1 MAVLAAATGVADPV
15 AAVAA
20 TRVVAAAYHPG
31 TDAAGADEA
40 LAALLALLPPDE
52 PEALA
57 QHVALLVQACEATA
71 GLVRGDDLP
80 VKTTKRVTADG
91 TIVAVDLTG
100 RPFGEGARRC
110 PGERH
115 ARALAEACEV
125 TSFADLHQIG
135 DPLVLPNAWDFASA
149 AALVAAG
156 FEAVGTTSLGV
167 AAGLGKRD
175 GVGNAWEETRALA
188 LRLVR
193 LDAHITIDF
202 EHGFSEDPAEVAEHA
217 AQLEGVAGINLEDR
231 YGDPAHH
238 AAVIAAVKHRLPD
251 LFVNARTDTHWLR
264 DGELDGGA
272 LPLPASM
279 SRRARTGC
287 SCPACRSRTSTRS
300 RTRSTRRSTSST
312 SPGRPWRTWPRAARR
327 GSARARC
334 CSARPCRRASP
345 RRSRSAPATI

>member
-115 ARALAEACEV
+115 ARALAEA
-125 TSFADLHQIG
+125 
-135 DPLVLPNAWDFASA
+135 
-149 AALVAAG
+149 
-156 FEAVGTTSLGV
+156 
-167 AAGLGKRD
+167 
-175 GVGNAWEETRALA
+175 
-188 LRLVR
+188 
-193 LDAHITIDF
+193 
-202 EHGFSEDPAEVAEHA
+202 
-217 AQLEGVAGINLEDR
+217 
-231 YGDPAHH
+231 
-238 AAVIAAVKHRLPD
+238 VK
-251 LFVNARTDTHWLR
+251 
-264 DGELDGGA
+264 
-272 LPLPASM
+272 
-279 SRRARTGC
+279 
-287 SCPACRSRTSTRS
+287 
-300 RTRSTRRSTSST
+300 
-312 SPGRPWRTWPRAARR
+312 
-327 GSARARC
+327 
-334 CSARPCRRASP
+334 
-345 RRSRSAPATI
+345 

>member
-1 MAVLAAATGVADPV
+1 MLDLPVPDPGPPGPYGTMPWLRATVSRFANGETHARRRALVEARLAALDPDGLAAAARSAAAPLAGVPRPYLPVAVLAAATGVADPV

-115 ARALAEACEV
+115 ARALAEA
-125 TSFADLHQIG
+125 
-135 DPLVLPNAWDFASA
+135 
-149 AALVAAG
+149 
-156 FEAVGTTSLGV
+156 
-167 AAGLGKRD
+167 
-175 GVGNAWEETRALA
+175 
-188 LRLVR
+188 
-193 LDAHITIDF
+193 
-202 EHGFSEDPAEVAEHA
+202 
-217 AQLEGVAGINLEDR
+217 
-231 YGDPAHH
+231 
-238 AAVIAAVKHRLPD
+238 VK
-251 LFVNARTDTHWLR
+251 
-264 DGELDGGA
+264 
-272 LPLPASM
+272 
-279 SRRARTGC
+279 
-287 SCPACRSRTSTRS
+287 
-300 RTRSTRRSTSST
+300 
-312 SPGRPWRTWPRAARR
+312 
-327 GSARARC
+327 
-334 CSARPCRRASP
+334 
-345 RRSRSAPATI
+345 